1 MSLLLHNLEHSER
14 KDKIKILQNIGLVL
28 TSKDST
34 RLEFHKQGG
43 INTIIKYY
51 KILTGKLQEQLFIF
65 LKTPRFENKI
75 LLTSEHMFQQILQ
88 VLKHGT
94 LNHKKSCMYFVASI
108 VNGNVLGQTLVR
120 ESGCLHHLLYLCHQ
134 TLQITSSQA
143 IRRAYTFHRKR
154 TSKDLYLKWRNS
166 FIHPKKY
173 QCIFVMANDEG
184 EQIGD
189 VICLDVYQS
198 MIDIS
203 ADRLE
208 GLRTQC
214 ATSAELTQQ
223 EIRTLEGKLIKIYS
237 RQLVAKAKLQE
248 DALSSERKHVP
259 SLQQWLQVVG
269 LSPES
274 IRGVCQKVGTLEA
287 LQEKSEH
294 ELRNILSERNARE
307 EEVRRLNRAL
317 HNLKKYTEILLR
329 DEVPNEKSEPPLYW
343 DSWDCHQVIK
353 GSTSPRPSRG
363 TRQERCSV
371 PSEDSLPYN
380 NNNYNNLC
388 GSASTLATASSDSSL
403 ISLPQSSTPTH
414 APLSPPVHQCTPP
427 STPPVIKGKGGDR
440 GKFPTT
446 PPPCKKHQ
454 TGLQQPTDPYPL
466 TKSKSHESQL
476 ANRVEG
482 GDNNVSSV
490 EPAAPRRA
498 RLPTEP
504 GPYYTTEYGY
514 TSPLLTSPVKSPP
527 YNSVPLDS
535 TDDGTYKS
543 TLQVPKSPR
552 TPTIPRTMCH
562 AINHRFTKTF
572 KMIATC
578 DFCEKQMFIGLKC
591 KECKYKCH
599 RDCESKVPPSC
610 GLPRALVDE
619 FRKTL
624 QNNDEFAPNQ
634 SPSQSRSPKSICNP
648 GRNRN
653 KRQHTSTCYQYSTFP
668 NLFPNIFPMSNQST
682 DAVVIFG
689 FSQGPDSSSNTSS
702 CNSST
707 PSSPAL
713 VLTTHTP
720 LSTSKQQFHFP
731 DPKDGVTLET
741 HPLMAPPALEEMVET
756 YKSNDSDRTVSVSGS
771 GSTDSERTP
780 VRVDSQDSQ
789 VSEGEAI
796 DKSWPRQNSLSM
808 REWDIP
814 YDELKIEEP
823 IGTGQFGTV
832 YRGNWH
838 GDVAIKVLNM
848 DYLDDEKTLE
858 AFKLEVATFRKTRHE
873 NLISQG
879 MGYLHARGIVHKD
892 LKSKNIFL
900 ENGKVVITDFGLF
913 SVTKLCFGNRKG
925 DGLSIPP
932 GWLCYLAPE
941 IIRSLRVRQ
950 KHDEE
955 ELPFTKAS
963 DVYAFGTVWY
973 ELLCGEWPFKAQ
985 PPEAIIWQVG
995 KGMKQSLPNLQASR
1009 DVKDILMLCWSFR
1022 PGERPDFARLLKTL
1036 EKLPKK
1042 RLARSPSHPIHLS
1055 RSAESVF

>member
-1 MSLLLHNLEHSER
+1 
-14 KDKIKILQNIGLVL
+14 
-28 TSKDST
+28 
-34 RLEFHKQGG
+34 
-43 INTIIKYY
+43 
-51 KILTGKLQEQLFIF
+51 
-65 LKTPRFENKI
+65 
-75 LLTSEHMFQQILQ
+75 
-88 VLKHGT
+88 
-94 LNHKKSCMYFVASI
+94 
-108 VNGNVLGQTLVR
+108 
-120 ESGCLHHLLYLCHQ
+120 
-134 TLQITSSQA
+134 
-143 IRRAYTFHRKR
+143 
-154 TSKDLYLKWRNS
+154 
-166 FIHPKKY
+166 
-173 QCIFVMANDEG
+173 MADDEG
-184 EQIGD
+184 EQD
-189 VICLDVYQS
+189 RRCDMLDVYQS

-223 EIRTLEGKLIKIYS
+223 EIRTLEGKLIKLYS

-343 DSWDCHQVIK
+343 DSWDCHQNVVRSLLK
-353 GSTSPRPSRG
+353 TLSP
-363 TRQERCSV
+363 
-371 PSEDSLPYN
+371 
-380 NNNYNNLC
+380 
-388 GSASTLATASSDSSL
+388 SSDSSL

-427 STPPVIKGKGGDR
+427 STPPVIKGKDVEIR
-440 GKFPTT
+440 GKISLTT

-454 TGLQQPTDPYPL
+454 TGLQQPTDPL
-466 TKSKSHESQL
+466 ILSLNLSHTNHNWP
-476 ANRVEG
+476 NRVEG
-482 GDNNVSSV
+482 EIIDNKVSSV

-591 KECKYKCH
+591 KEY
-599 RDCESKVPPSC
+599 
-610 GLPRALVDE
+610 E

-624 QNNDEFAPNQ
+624 QNNDDTKKITLYKAVGGEFAPNQ

-653 KRQHTSTCYQYSTFP
+653 KRQHTQPAINIPPFP
-668 NLFPNIFPMSNQST
+668 
-682 DAVVIFG
+682 
-689 FSQGPDSSSNTSS
+689 QGPDSSSNTSS

-731 DPKDGVTLET
+731 GNTLPPK
-741 HPLMAPPALEEMVET
+741 
-756 YKSNDSDRTVSVSGS
+756 
-771 GSTDSERTP
+771 
-780 VRVDSQDSQ
+780 
-789 VSEGEAI
+789 
-796 DKSWPRQNSLSM
+796 
-808 REWDIP
+808 
-814 YDELKIEEP
+814 
-823 IGTGQFGTV
+823 
-832 YRGNWH
+832 
-838 GDVAIKVLNM
+838 
-848 DYLDDEKTLE
+848 
-858 AFKLEVATFRKTRHE
+858 
-873 NLISQG
+873 
-879 MGYLHARGIVHKD
+879 
-892 LKSKNIFL
+892 
-900 ENGKVVITDFGLF
+900 
-913 SVTKLCFGNRKG
+913 
-925 DGLSIPP
+925 
-932 GWLCYLAPE
+932 
-941 IIRSLRVRQ
+941 
-950 KHDEE
+950 
-955 ELPFTKAS
+955 
-963 DVYAFGTVWY
+963 
-973 ELLCGEWPFKAQ
+973 
-985 PPEAIIWQVG
+985 
-995 KGMKQSLPNLQASR
+995 
-1009 DVKDILMLCWSFR
+1009 
-1022 PGERPDFARLLKTL
+1022 
-1036 EKLPKK
+1036 
-1042 RLARSPSHPIHLS
+1042 
-1055 RSAESVF
+1055 